1 MIIVVKK
8 LPFKI
13 NLLDLFRFFHK
24 ICACKSYIAPVKYSL
39 SILKKAQRRWFAAFP
54 DYHWIKPPESIM
66 EPFHF
71 TLTWCISPKSPT
83 S

>member
-39 SILKKAQRRWFAAFP
+39 SILKKPSADGLQLFLTIIGSSPQNLLW
-54 DYHWIKPPESIM
+54 S
-66 EPFHF
+66 PF
-71 TLTWCISPKSPT
+71 ISRSPGA
-83 S
+83 